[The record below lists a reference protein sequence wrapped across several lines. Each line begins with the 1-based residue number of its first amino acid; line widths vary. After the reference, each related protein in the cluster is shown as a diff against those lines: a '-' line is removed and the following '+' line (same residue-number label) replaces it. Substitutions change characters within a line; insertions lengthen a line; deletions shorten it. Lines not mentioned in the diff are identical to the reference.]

1 MPPDQRTAVGH
12 GDAVPQVRAVTNS
25 VQEQRQA
32 FGKRLRELRRRGGVS
47 GRELAAHL
55 GVHESR
61 ISKIEYGKLRP
72 SDVDIRAYCK
82 LAGCTD
88 QLEDLLATL
97 HHIDSAYVE
106 WRQALSSG
114 MKNRQQQTLKLE
126 SQAELI
132 RNWEPMIVS
141 GLLQTADYA
150 TAMMRNVVEFYQI
163 PDDVDA
169 AVAKRMERQ
178 QVLYKPGKRFHILL
192 GEQSLYTTIGNDQV
206 MLGQLDRLYSVIG
219 MARVTVGIVPRQY
232 DGLVIVENFFMYD
245 NRMVKVEGHTA
256 SITVTQ
262 PGEIAQYGRA
272 FDTLAGQSVT
282 GEAAR
287 ELIRKALDARTSR
300 P

>member
-1 MPPDQRTAVGH
+1 
-12 GDAVPQVRAVTNS
+12 VTNS

-32 FGKRLRELRRRGGVS
+32 FGKRLREVRRRGGVS
-47 GRELAAHL
+47 GRKLAAHL

-82 LAGCTD
+82 LSGAND

-97 HHIDSAYVE
+97 HHIDSAYVD
-106 WRQALSSG
+106 WRQALSAG

-126 SQAELI
+126 SQAQLI
-132 RNWEPMIVS
+132 RNWEPMIIS

-150 TAMMRNVVEFYQI
+150 TAMMRNVVEFYHV

-178 QVLYKPGKRFHILL
+178 QVLYRPGKRFHILL
-192 GEQSLYTTIGNDQV
+192 AEQSLYTTIGNDQV
-206 MLGQLDRLYSVIG
+206 MLGQLDRLYSVMG
-219 MARVTVGIVPRQY
+219 MARVTVGIIPRRY

-245 NRMVKVEGHTA
+245 NHMVKVEGHTA

-262 PGEIAQYGRA
+262 PGEIALYGRA

-287 ELIRKALDARTSR
+287 GLVRKALDARGH
-300 P
+300 

>member
-1 MPPDQRTAVGH
+1 M
-12 GDAVPQVRAVTNS
+12 
-25 VQEQRQA
+25 
-32 FGKRLRELRRRGGVS
+32 S

-82 LAGCTD
+82 LSDAND

-97 HHIDSAYVE
+97 HHIDSAYVD
-106 WRQALSSG
+106 WRQALGSG
-114 MKNRQQQTLKLE
+114 MKKRQQQTLKLE
-126 SQAELI
+126 SQAKFI

-150 TAMMRNVVEFYQI
+150 TAMMRNVVDFYRI

-178 QVLYKPGKRFHILL
+178 QALYRPGKRFHILL
-192 GEQSLYTTIGNDQV
+192 AEQSLYTTIGDNQV

-219 MARVTVGIVPRQY
+219 MTRVTVGIVPQKY

-262 PGEIAQYGRA
+262 PGEIALYGRA
-272 FDTLAGQSVT
+272 FDTLAGRSLT

-287 ELIRKALDARTSR
+287 ALIRRALEARSR
-300 P
+300 